1 MSLAILA
8 VIAVG
13 MASTIARHSKYLCKH
28 RKGGGRPLPPRDD
41 GRPSAQ
47 AAAQS
52 VAARLSLL
60 QMLNLADEDGIE
72 PMVLLTHCTQLLS
85 SHELSDADKV

>member
-13 MASTIARHSKYLCKH
+13 MAHTLTKHSKYLCKH
-28 RKGGGRPLPPRDD
+28 RGVGGRPLPPRDD
-41 GRPSAQ
+41 GRPSAE
-47 AAAQS
+47 ASAQS

-60 QMLNLADEDGIE
+60 QILKLADKDGIE
-72 PMVLLTHCTQLLS
+72 PMVLLTHCTHFLS
-85 SHELSDADKV
+85 YLELSDADKV

>member
-1 MSLAILA
+1 MSLAILV

-13 MASTIARHSKYLCKH
+13 MASTLARHSKYLGKQ
-28 RKGGGRPLPPRDD
+28 GQVGGRPLPPHDD
-41 GRPSAQ
+41 GGPSAE

-52 VAARLSLL
+52 VAGRLSLS
-60 QMLNLADEDGIE
+60 QMLRLAGEDGIE